1 MKFPFET
8 SSSAAAYWR
17 GYSDA
22 AAAAAQA
29 VDATAIDEAA
39 ALLGGIFEAGRT
51 LYVCGN
57 GGSAS
62 ISNHLLCDFSKG
74 IQADTVL
81 KPKVVS
87 LSAHLELI
95 TAIGNDFSFEE
106 IFVYQLQ
113 TFASAGDALLSISA
127 SGNSE
132 NIVRAVEWAAKNGV
146 ATIALTGFEGGRSAA
161 LADVN
166 VHVPAH
172 NYGIVEDIHQSI
184 MHVFA
189 QYLRMRFMDAALIG
203 VRAF

>member
-1 MKFPFET
+1 MKFPLEAFPG
-8 SSSAAAYWR
+8 AAGYWR
-17 GYSDA
+17 GYTA
-22 AAAAAQA
+22 AAAAAANA
-29 VDATAIDEAA
+29 VDPMVIEEAA
-39 ALLGGIFEAGRT
+39 AMLGSIFEAGGT
-51 LYVCGN
+51 LFVCGN
-57 GGSAS
+57 GGSAA

-74 IQADTVL
+74 IRTDTAL
-81 KPKVVS
+81 RPKVVS

-106 IFVYQLQ
+106 IFAYQLQ
-113 TFASAGDALLSISA
+113 TFAGAGDALLTVSA

-132 NIVRAVEWAAKNGV
+132 NIVRAVQWAAKNGI

-161 LADVN
+161 LADFN

-172 NYGIVEDIHQSI
+172 NYGIVEDVHQSV

-203 VRAF
+203 IRAF

>member
-1 MKFPFET
+1 MKFPLDTFAG
-8 SSSAAAYWR
+8 AADYWR

-22 AAAAAQA
+22 VAAAARA
-29 VDATAIDEAA
+29 VDPNCMEQAA
-39 ALLGGIFEAGRT
+39 ALLSGIFEAGRT

-57 GGSAS
+57 GGSAA

-74 IQADTVL
+74 IQADTAL
-81 KPKVVS
+81 KPRVVS
-87 LSAHLELI
+87 LSAHMELI

-113 TFASAGDALLSISA
+113 TFAAAGDALLTVSA

-132 NIVRAVEWAAKNGV
+132 NIVRAVAWAAKNGV

-161 LADVN
+161 LADLN
-166 VHVPAH
+166 IHVRAH
-172 NYGIVEDIHQSI
+172 NYGIVEDVHQSI

-189 QYLRMRFMDAALIG
+189 QYLRMRFMDAGLVGA
-203 VRAF
+203 RAF